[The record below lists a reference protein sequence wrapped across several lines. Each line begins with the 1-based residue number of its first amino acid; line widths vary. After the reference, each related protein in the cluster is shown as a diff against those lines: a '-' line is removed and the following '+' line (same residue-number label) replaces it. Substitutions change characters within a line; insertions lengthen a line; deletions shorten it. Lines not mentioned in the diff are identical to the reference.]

1 MPDSTFRA
9 AVEAH
14 DPALLAEVLH
24 PDIVFRSPA
33 VHAPYVGRETAMAV
47 LGVVITVLQDF
58 RYVDAVRDGN
68 REVLRFA
75 ACVGEREIDGVDIVR
90 YDAAGSVTELT
101 VIIRPMSGLRVVA
114 DAVGDKLAT
123 SAAKR
128 PAGS

>member
-75 ACVGEREIDGVDIVR
+75 ARVGEREVDGVDIVR
-90 YDAAGSVTELT
+90 YDAAGSV
-101 VIIRPMSGLRVVA
+101 PS
-114 DAVGDKLAT
+114 
-123 SAAKR
+123 
-128 PAGS
+128 